1 VLVPL
6 QLVKLN
12 TDIRSEQG
20 SAIIDLI
27 GFGVLLQIPIL
38 MFATVAI
45 QTQQQSFAV
54 EAIAR
59 HALRAHVLWP
69 DRESTAQVVAE
80 LAGDF
85 GIALQR
91 LEWNLRCKPDP
102 SCQGAKTTAEIEVR
116 LGDLVA
122 YSSARL

>member
-1 VLVPL
+1 M
-6 QLVKLN
+6 KFS
-12 TDIRSEQG
+12 TDIFSEQG
-20 SAIIDLI
+20 SAIVDLI

-38 MFATVAI
+38 MFATLAV

-59 HALRAHVLWP
+59 HGLRAHVLWP
-69 DRESTAQVVAE
+69 DEVSTTKVVAE

-85 GIALQR
+85 GVSVDR
-91 LEWNLRCKPDP
+91 LHWTLHCRPDP
-102 SCQGAKTTAEIEVR
+102 SCTRPNTTAEIEVR

-122 YSSARL
+122 YSSQRF

>member
-1 VLVPL
+1 
-6 QLVKLN
+6 VKLS
-12 TDIRSEQG
+12 TEVLSDRG
-20 SAIIDLI
+20 SAIVDLI

-38 MFATVAI
+38 MFATLAI

-59 HALRAHVLWP
+59 HGLRAHVLWP
-69 DRESTAQVVAE
+69 DEASTALVISE

-85 GIALQR
+85 GISVQR
-91 LEWNLRCKPDP
+91 LEWNLRCRPDP
-102 SCQGAKTTAEIEVR
+102 SCKSSNTTAEIEVS

-122 YSSARL
+122 YSSSRF